1 MKLFTQHV
9 VRGDYWVPTNCSLTV
24 NGGVASL
31 IAWLDHSCQKT
42 EVASLIAWL
51 GHSCQKTEIGGKQG
65 HAPCRRISLQ
75 QIPMTR
81 KNLLVAPSPRQLL
94 NGQGVRRISRFK
106 SECHG
111 IRFGTLNVGSLCGRK
126 TEMCEELRK
135 KKLMYVAS
143 RK

>member
-31 IAWLDHSCQKT
+31 IAWLDHSCQKI
-42 EVASLIAWL
+42 EV
-51 GHSCQKTEIGGKQG
+51 GGKQG
-65 HAPCRRISLQ
+65 HAPCRKILLQ

-81 KNLLVAPSPRQLL
+81 KNIQVAPSPRQLL
-94 NGQGVRRISRFK
+94 NGQGVRRISGFR

-111 IRFGTLNVGSLCGRK
+111 IRFGTVGTTSLDFCLLIYQMFCLNSFMRSFCSLPLSCV
-126 TEMCEELRK
+126 TSPHFNLLC
-135 KKLMYVAS
+135 
-143 RK
+143 